1 LKIRTS
7 QINGC
12 AFCLRMHTRDALKKG
27 ETPDRIAVLP
37 GWEETDYFSETDRAA
52 LRLTEAI
59 TRVPDGHVSDED
71 FNAAAAVLTAD
82 QVSAIAWLATVMN
95 AFNRVAITSRYR
107 VAPVSGEITSRT
119 PTGPGPTGPT
129 KRGGRHGQQRA
140 GTSDPPSLLRAPW
153 RLGAPVDP
161 SVSPYRVLPL
171 QLDH

>member
-1 LKIRTS
+1 MTDPQRVNIGKQHPAAYKALIALSSEVEEAAAATGLNPLLVELLKIRTS

-95 AFNRVAITSRYR
+95 AFNRVAITSRYP
-107 VAPVSGEITSRT
+107 VAS
-119 PTGPGPTGPT
+119 
-129 KRGGRHGQQRA
+129 
-140 GTSDPPSLLRAPW
+140 
-153 RLGAPVDP
+153 
-161 SVSPYRVLPL
+161 
-171 QLDH
+171 

>member
-1 LKIRTS
+1 MTNIQRVNIGEQHPAAYKALIALSSEVEEAAAAAGLNPLLVDLLKIRTS

-95 AFNRVAITSRYR
+95 AFNRVAITSRYH
-107 VAPVSGEITSRT
+107 VAG
-119 PTGPGPTGPT
+119 
-129 KRGGRHGQQRA
+129 
-140 GTSDPPSLLRAPW
+140 
-153 RLGAPVDP
+153 
-161 SVSPYRVLPL
+161 
-171 QLDH
+171 

>member
-1 LKIRTS
+1 MTDSQRVNLGEQHPAAYKALIALSSEVEEAAAAASLNPLLVELLKIRAS

-37 GWEETDYFSETDRAA
+37 GWEETDYFSQTDRAA

-59 TRVPDGHVSDED
+59 TRVADGHVSDED

-95 AFNRVAITSRYR
+95 AFNRVAITSRY
-107 VAPVSGEITSRT
+107 
-119 PTGPGPTGPT
+119 
-129 KRGGRHGQQRA
+129 
-140 GTSDPPSLLRAPW
+140 
-153 RLGAPVDP
+153 
-161 SVSPYRVLPL
+161 SVGS
-171 QLDH
+171 